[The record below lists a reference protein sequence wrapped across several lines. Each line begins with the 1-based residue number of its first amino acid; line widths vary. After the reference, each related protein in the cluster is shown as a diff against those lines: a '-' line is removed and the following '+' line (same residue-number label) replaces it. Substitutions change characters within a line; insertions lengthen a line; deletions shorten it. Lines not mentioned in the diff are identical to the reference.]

1 MCGGA
6 QDRKLAMTRSI
17 KIIRTTR
24 FGFGVAAPIG
34 TSRPPRQ
41 PVTRAELSVLFAHDL
56 GYQIA
61 D

>member
-1 MCGGA
+1 
-6 QDRKLAMTRSI
+6 MTRSI